1 MNDMQLVKSA
11 NFGVVKCDFYSDRD
25 NREIWMTREQIGR
38 ALEYSNPQKAI
49 DNLHIR
55 NKDRLDKFSV
65 TLKLRATDG
74 KLYDTKLYSAKGVYE
89 ICRYSRQPKAD
100 AFMDWVWDIVESIR
114 KHGAYMTPEV
124 IERTLSDPDFIIKL
138 ATQLKEERQA
148 RIEAEKKIEL
158 DRPKVVFA
166 EAVTA
171 SKTSI
176 LVGELAKLLRQNGI
190 DIGQNRLFE
199 WLRQNGYLI
208 KRRGTD
214 YNMPTQYSMEL
225 GLFEVKETTITHS
238 DGHISI
244 CKTPKVTGRGQI
256 YFINKFKEKYKT
268 REMAN

>member
-100 AFMDWVWDIVESIR
+100 MFMDWVWDIVESIR
-114 KHGAYMTPEV
+114 KHGAYMTQET
-124 IERTLSDPDFIIKL
+124 IEKALTSPDFLIQL
-138 ATQLKEERQA
+138 ATKLKEEQEA
-148 RIEAEKKIEL
+148 RKALEKQMEKDKPFTNFAKSIANSSDAITFGEFAKIL
-158 DRPKVVFA
+158 NNNRIKM
-166 EAVTA
+166 
-171 SKTSI
+171 
-176 LVGELAKLLRQNGI
+176 GR
-190 DIGQNRLFE
+190 NRLFE
-199 WLRQNGYLI
+199 WMRKNGYLI
-208 KRRGTD
+208 RHGRERNK
-214 YNMPTQYSMEL
+214 PKQQYIEQ
-225 GLFEVKETTITHS
+225 GLFQVKESVIHTIDKDLVRTTTLITGKGQLHFLE
-238 DGHISI
+238 
-244 CKTPKVTGRGQI
+244 KLKEEQEQTKEVTV
-256 YFINKFKEKYKT
+256 
-268 REMAN
+268 

>member
-1 MNDMQLVKSA
+1 MNDLQVFENKE
-11 NFGVVKCDFYSDRD
+11 FG
-25 NREIWMTREQIGR
+25 QIR
-38 ALEYSNPQKAI
+38 ALEINNEPWLVGKDVAEILQYKEAHKAI
-49 DNLHIR
+49 TRHVDED
-55 NKDRLDKFSV
+55 DRMKYPV
-65 TLKLRATDG
+65 TDELGRTQDVWVINESG
-74 KLYDTKLYSAKGVYE
+74 LYSLVLCSQMKEAKRFKRWITKEVL
-89 ICRYSRQPKAD
+89 P
-100 AFMDWVWDIVESIR
+100 SIR

-268 REMAN
+268 REVAN